1 MVPYEWRLQNG
12 IWRELMA
19 IFPIVPGYS
28 IIEQLGR
35 GGFAV
40 VYRATQEQL
49 GRQVALK
56 VLVGTEFDEEDLRR
70 FRRECRALA
79 EISWHPN
86 VVQIFD
92 AGVTDDGQPFLAME
106 LMTGGA
112 LRLPNGQKMPAAT
125 VRKVGIEV
133 ADALHAAHLAG
144 ILHRDVKPDNILLDR
159 IGNYRLADF
168 GIAGVADGTRTGTGL
183 FSGTIAFLAPEVL
196 LGERASEA
204 SDIYSLGATLHTLLS
219 GVPPFARASDSNV
232 VASLNRILHEEP
244 ASVVTVGAP
253 SDLAGVVQRAMA
265 KNPTAR
271 FATAAELANA
281 LRLTGSALGTPPNG
295 DGRDESDLDETVARA
310 TVLRDPVVAP
320 KRPENPPMPAP
331 ITDSGGSSPTALRQP
346 VPTSGAYW
354 PEPSVSAPVA
364 VASNAGTTPK
374 PTKWILMA
382 AAAALVLIAGG
393 VTVLKVGGDKAS
405 KSVATTVGPSVASVG
420 PATSSVVSA
429 TSTAT
434 STAGPTVAVAQGDG
448 SLVVASDLPLQGV
461 SSDASK
467 DTNLAMQ
474 LFLKQQGGM
483 AGKFKISLKEY
494 DDSTAAKGGWDDATC
509 ARNANDHVANKFE
522 VAVVGTYNS
531 GCSKIQVP
539 VLNKDTTGPMLMV
552 SHANTNPGLT
562 KKWDPGEPEKYYP
575 TGKRNYGRVSVT
587 DDFQGAAGAQFA
599 AKELNVKK
607 CLVLNDGQT
616 YGIGVANAFKTEAP
630 KQGIAVVGD
639 VAWDAKAVSYTAL
652 MDQYKDKVDCVYL
665 GGINDNNG
673 EQLVRDKVAVLGA
686 NSGAV
691 KLITP
696 DGFTGYPT
704 LLKLTESDGMYITFA
719 GLPAGEL
726 IKPGGAGAKFVADFK
741 AAYGHYPASSYA
753 IYGAAAL
760 QYVMAAIAVSDGS
773 RAGVTSQ
780 ALSGTLRIPGA
791 QSLLGKE
798 FSIDQTGAVNVRD
811 ISIQVVS
818 GGRETFVKAWAV

>member
-1 MVPYEWRLQNG
+1 VRVA
-12 IWRELMA
+12 R
-19 IFPIVPGYS
+19 FPIVPGFT
-28 IIEQLGR
+28 IVEQLGR

-40 VYRATQEQL
+40 VYRATQDQL

-56 VLVGTEFDEEDLRR
+56 ILVGTEFDEEDHRR

-125 VRKVGIEV
+125 VRKVGIEI

-159 IGNYRLADF
+159 VGNYRLADF

-196 LGERASEA
+196 LGERATEA
-204 SDIYSLGATLHTLLS
+204 SDVYSLGATLHTLLS
-219 GVPPFARASDSNV
+219 GIPPFARASDSNV
-232 VASLNRILHEEP
+232 AASLNRILHEEP

-253 SDLAGVVQRAMA
+253 SDLAEAVQRAMA
-265 KNPTAR
+265 KDPTAR
-271 FATAAELANA
+271 FANASEFASA
-281 LRLTGSALGTPPNG
+281 LRATGSGWGQPLP
-295 DGRDESDLDETVARA
+295 DGSVAGEYDLDDPEVGATIPRARIA
-310 TVLRDPVVAP
+310 SRAKVENFAP
-320 KRPENPPMPAP
+320 PTLGPQAIESPP
-331 ITDSGGSSPTALRQP
+331 TELRQP
-346 VPTSGAYW
+346 MGAAGTKWPEPPSGAPQYLKPTASRPQKSRRWIWMAVAAALVIAAVSLTVLKPGANIVTRVTTVAVGTPTTNAQTSAPTSAAQ
-354 PEPSVSAPVA
+354 PSVSAAPA
-364 VASNAGTTPK
+364 
-374 PTKWILMA
+374 
-382 AAAALVLIAGG
+382 
-393 VTVLKVGGDKAS
+393 
-405 KSVATTVGPSVASVG
+405 SVASI
-420 PATSSVVSA
+420 
-429 TSTAT
+429 
-434 STAGPTVAVAQGDG
+434 DEN
-448 SLVVASDLPLQGV
+448 LVVASDLPLQGL
-461 SSDASK
+461 SADASK
-467 DTNLAMQ
+467 DTNLAMH
-474 LFLKQQGGM
+474 LFLRQQNGK
-483 AGKFKISLKEY
+483 AGKFNITLKEY
-494 DDSTAAKGGWDDATC
+494 DNATAAKGGWDDTTC
-509 ARNANDHVANKFE
+509 AKNAKDHVSSAKE

-531 GCSKIQVP
+531 GCSRIEIP
-539 VLNKDTTGPMLMV
+539 VLNQDKTGPMLMV

-599 AKELNVKK
+599 AKELKVKK
-607 CLVLNDGQT
+607 CLVLNDAQT
-616 YGIGVANAFKTEAP
+616 YGVGVATAFKTEAM
-630 KQGIAVVGD
+630 KQGITVVGD
-639 VAWDAKAVSYTAL
+639 VAWDAKSVSYSAL
-652 MDQYKDKVDCVYL
+652 MEQYKDKVDCVYL

-686 NSGAV
+686 NAGAV
-691 KLITP
+691 KLVAP

-704 LLKLTESDGMYITFA
+704 LLKTSESDGMYITFA
-719 GLPAGEL
+719 GLPVSEL
-726 IKPGGAGAKFVADFK
+726 IKAGGAGAKFVADFK
-741 AAYGHYPASSYA
+741 AAYGHYPASEYA

-760 QYVMAAIAVSDGS
+760 QYVMAAIAASDGS

-780 ALSGTLRIPGA
+780 ALSGTLKIPGA

-818 GGRETFVKAWAV
+818 GGRETFLKPWAV